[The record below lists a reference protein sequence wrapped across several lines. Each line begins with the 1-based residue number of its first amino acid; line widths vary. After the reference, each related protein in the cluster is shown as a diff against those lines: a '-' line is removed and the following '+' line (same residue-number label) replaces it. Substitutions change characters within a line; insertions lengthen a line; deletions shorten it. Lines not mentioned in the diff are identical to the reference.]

1 MKLSEFI
8 EMLNKNTRNGDDP
21 DVYFESYEW
30 TDDLEELQYLDR
42 NFEEI
47 YRKNGKIVI
56 RISR

>member
-21 DVYFESYEW
+21 DIYFESYEW
-30 TDDLEELQYLDR
+30 TDDLEELQYLHR

-56 RISR
+56 HISR